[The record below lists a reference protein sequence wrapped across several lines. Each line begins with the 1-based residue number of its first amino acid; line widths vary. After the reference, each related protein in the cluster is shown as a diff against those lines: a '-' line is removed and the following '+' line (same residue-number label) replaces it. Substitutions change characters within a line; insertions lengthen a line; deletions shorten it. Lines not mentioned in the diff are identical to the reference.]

1 MFLNENDT
9 FVLPEP
15 GVHRMKVVGHE
26 VSDKNWKL
34 KFGMKGFTT
43 NGFGSNP
50 YFKEDNPES
59 WPKNINGWM
68 AEIKTFFE
76 QVMGRE
82 EVNRVIKEV
91 ETRIKAKYPTQAEQ
105 FETLDRVR
113 GAVKLLLTELLH
125 AATPAFKTLYF
136 DVTLEE
142 GIFLDKEGNE
152 KPTRNIPKKSV
163 DNNYYCGYKISGDQT
178 PEIVIEEDE
187 LEVSVPADP
196 TEQVPDWVN
205 ETPTRTEPTAE
216 EW

>member
-1 MFLNENDT
+1 MFINENDS

-26 VSDKNWKL
+26 VSDTNWKL

-50 YFKEDNPES
+50 YFKEDNAEA

-68 AEIKTFFE
+68 GEIKTFFE
-76 QVMGRE
+76 QIMGRE

-125 AATPAFKTLYF
+125 AATPHFKNLYF

-142 GIFLDKEGNE
+142 GVYVDKEMNE

-163 DNNYYCGYKISGDQT
+163 DNGYYCGYKISGDQT
-178 PEIVIEEDE
+178 PEVEVTEEAVTTSTD
-187 LEVSVPADP
+187 D
-196 TEQVPDWVN
+196 VPDWVN
-205 ETPTRTEPTAE
+205 EEPTTRREPTAE